1 MNIIITIV
9 FKVFI
14 TVTSTAIA
22 IITFQIINSLGN
34 ANVVVSKSFR
44 YKTKAKKRP
53 WYTSN
58 A

>member
-34 ANVVVSKSFR
+34 ANVVVSKS
-44 YKTKAKKRP
+44 
-53 WYTSN
+53 SL
-58 A
+58 